1 MTQLLVRVADARDA
15 ALAAAANVD
24 AIEYEVSGAFD
35 RTALDTVRRA
45 FPGTLR
51 LKIEAAPALVEAV
64 RAEADGLVDEIACV
78 PALLAAATVPPQRLI
93 LRLAHAAELASVAAL
108 PPNAAGVVLDGGP
121 SERLIGKEGVKALDA
136 FAARCRDLRIPF
148 GFSGGLE
155 SPDVVRLLLLQPDVL
170 GFDAAVRVGHDAKAP
185 LDPEALDAIR
195 ALIPRGTSTPSPA
208 AAITKVMDRI
218 FVRDFEVPFV
228 IGAYK
233 SEHGRTQRVR
243 FSVTADTMRSPGV
256 PHDMRDVFSYDI
268 IIETIRVLAD
278 RGHVTFVETLAEE
291 VAASLLTHHE
301 VMAVEVKVEKLD
313 VVAGIVGIEITRRR
327 EA

>member
-1 MTQLLVRVADARDA
+1 MTQILVRVADARDA
-15 ALAAAANVD
+15 ALAGAAHID
-24 AIEYEVSGAFD
+24 AIELESA
-35 RTALDTVRRA
+35 TAMPRDVVEAIRRA
-45 FPGTLR
+45 FPGVLR
-51 LKIEAAPALVEAV
+51 LAVSESAGLDDALRFE
-64 RAEADGLVDEIACV
+64 REGLVDEIACT
-78 PALLAAATVPPQRLI
+78 PTLLGMASEPPKRLI
-93 LRLAHAAELASVAAL
+93 LRLAHASDLAGAEPLLATV
-108 PPNAAGVVLDGGP
+108 AGVVLDGGT
-121 SERLIGKEGVKALDA
+121 SGRLIGKEGVKTLDA
-136 FAARCRDLRIPF
+136 FAARCRELRVPF

-170 GFDAAVRVGHDAKAP
+170 GFDAAVRTGHDRQAP
-185 LDPEALDAIR
+185 LDPQALDAIR
-195 ALIPRGTSTPSPA
+195 ALIPRGTRVAPPA
-208 AAITKVMDRI
+208 AIAKVMDRI

-291 VAASLLTHHE
+291 VAASLLAHHE

-327 EA
+327 DA